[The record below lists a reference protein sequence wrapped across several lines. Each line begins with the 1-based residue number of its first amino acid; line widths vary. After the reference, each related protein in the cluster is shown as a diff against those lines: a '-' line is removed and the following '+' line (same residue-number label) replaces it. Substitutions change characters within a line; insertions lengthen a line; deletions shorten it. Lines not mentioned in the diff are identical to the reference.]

1 MSQNNHKAHGP
12 YEKLFKRL
20 FDVVFSFLA
29 LVVLLPVLLIIAI
42 LVRIKLGS
50 PIIFKQERPGKNEKI
65 FKLYKF
71 RTMTDEKDAKGKLL
85 SDEKRLTRFGR
96 LLRSSSLDE
105 LPELLNILKGD
116 MSFVGPRPLLVKYLP
131 YYTKAEHHRHDIR
144 PGLTGL
150 AQVSGRNYLNWEERF
165 KTDIEY
171 VDNVTFKE
179 DIEIIFKTMTKVVT
193 RKDVVTL
200 EKLKFKD
207 LDVARK
213 DKTVKY
219 TIVKL
224 NTKLYDAHKNE
235 LYECLMQLLGKR
247 SEAKKQLKKI
257 RIYLED
263 KTAIIFCAMSNNK
276 IVAFIWGYYISKDTI
291 HINYF
296 VTRVAFRGFGI
307 GKALLSKMIDDQ
319 AINYELLVDK
329 TNQVAHD
336 FYKKIGFL
344 DCGDYNDKIKMGLTE
359 RK

>member
-12 YEKLFKRL
+12 YERLFKRL
-20 FDVVFSFLA
+20 FDVFFSFLA
-29 LVVLLPVLLIIAI
+29 LVILSPILLIVAI
-42 LVRIKLGS
+42 LVRVKLGS
-50 PIIFKQERPGKNEKI
+50 PIIFRQERPGKNEKL
-65 FKLYKF
+65 FRLFKF
-71 RTMTDEKDAKGKLL
+71 RTMTDAKDEDGRLL
-85 SDEKRLTRFGR
+85 SDEKRLTQFGR

-171 VDNVTFKE
+171 VDNVALKE
-179 DIEIIFKTMTKVVT
+179 DIKIIFRTIAKVVM
-193 RKDVVTL
+193 RKDVTTS
-200 EKLKFKD
+200 ENLKFKD
-207 LDVARK
+207 LDVDRK
-213 DKTVKY
+213 DKAVKY

-224 NTKLYDAHKNE
+224 NTKLYDAHKDE
-235 LYECLMQLLGKR
+235 LHECLIQLLGKE
-247 SEAKKQLKKI
+247 SEAKKQLKRI

-263 KTAIIFCAMSNNK
+263 KTAIIFCAMNNNK
-276 IVAFIWGYYISKDTI
+276 IVALIWGYFISKDTI

-296 VTRVAFRGFGI
+296 VTHVAFRKFGI
-307 GKALLSKMIDDQ
+307 GKALLSKMIVDR

-344 DCGDYNDKIKMGLTE
+344 DCDNCKDKIRMKLTK